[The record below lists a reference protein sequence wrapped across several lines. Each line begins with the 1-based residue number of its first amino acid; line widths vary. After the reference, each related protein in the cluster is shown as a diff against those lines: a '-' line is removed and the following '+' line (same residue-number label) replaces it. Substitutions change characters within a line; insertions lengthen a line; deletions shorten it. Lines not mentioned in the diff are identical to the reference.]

1 MVKKLLMSP
10 PPASEK
16 STFAQTC
23 NLLSQYLKAGKANLG
38 DIGLAAKLDHH
49 QPPVNHN
56 KSSVAAA
63 PTTTLDLLPG
73 IGGSSANREAERS
86 DGKPSPALPRFAGYG
101 STAAAGGGGAQMTIF
116 YGGKVIVF
124 NDFPAEKAKE
134 IMGLVSEQQGIITNN
149 NNNSNSRDEQINN
162 NAAAAVTSSSS
173 SPNDGQIEQPISH
186 FRPPQPRPIGSD
198 LPIAR
203 RASLHRFLEKR
214 KDRVTSRGPY
224 HQLESPKPA
233 DHGNNNNNNPWF
245 DRQMSQSAK
254 QLELSL

>member
-1 MVKKLLMSP
+1 MSP

-73 IGGSSANREAERS
+73 IGSSSPNREAES
-86 DGKPSPALPRFAGYG
+86 SEGKPSPSPLPRFAGYG
-101 STAAAGGGGAQMTIF
+101 STAAAGGGGGGGAQMTIF

-149 NNNSNSRDEQINN
+149 NSREEQIHN
-162 NAAAAVTSSSS
+162 NAAPAAVASSSS

-186 FRPPQPRPIGSD
+186 FRPPQPRPMGSD

-233 DHGNNNNNNPWF
+233 DHGNNNPWF